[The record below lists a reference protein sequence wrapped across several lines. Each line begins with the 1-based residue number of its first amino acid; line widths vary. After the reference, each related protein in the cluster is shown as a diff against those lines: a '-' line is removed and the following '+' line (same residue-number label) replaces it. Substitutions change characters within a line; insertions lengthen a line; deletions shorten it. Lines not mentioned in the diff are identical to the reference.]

1 MKYSLT
7 PERAAKLVE
16 TLLGPF
22 EVRDRTKDSW
32 KGRFWELGSD
42 DPKRQVVVWD
52 RDGEAFLSFDR
63 NGNILTISMN
73 HYDKIIS
80 YIPLD
85 PKQLKD
91 ILLVL
96 FKKLLDNKYP
106 VEKVEKL
113 NIDWSDKYYLENP
126 LVRGVRTY
134 RPIRNRL

>member
-73 HYDKIIS
+73 HYDKLADQWS
-80 YIPLD
+80 RWMVN
-85 PKQLKD
+85 K
-91 ILLVL
+91 VL
-96 FKKLLDNKYP
+96 FEGLCKSVVKAEQSLE
-106 VEKVEKL
+106 EK
-113 NIDWSDKYYLENP
+113 
-126 LVRGVRTY
+126 
-134 RPIRNRL
+134 